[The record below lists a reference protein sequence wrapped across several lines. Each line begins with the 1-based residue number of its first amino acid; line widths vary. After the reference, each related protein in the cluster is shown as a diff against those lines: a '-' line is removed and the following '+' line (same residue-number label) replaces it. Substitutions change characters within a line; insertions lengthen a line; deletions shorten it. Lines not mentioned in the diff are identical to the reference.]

1 MYQVRILLIFLQI
14 KSIPNMK
21 KIKIL
26 LLSLLLISSISL
38 IGQVKNDSKGTKV
51 SIETSLGNI
60 ILILYDETPLH
71 RDNFIKLVKEGYYDN
86 QLFHRVIKDF
96 MVQGGDPNSKNAN
109 RGEMLGIGG
118 PKYTL
123 PAEFNSSFYHKKGAL
138 AAARKGDDVNPQK
151 ASSGSQFYIVQ
162 GRIYSQSQL
171 NNMVTQGSHPV
182 FTPQQ
187 IKDYTTIGGTPNLD
201 GSYTVFGEVIQGID
215 VIEKIAN
222 LPVDAY
228 KRPLED
234 IKFTMMIIK

>member
-1 MYQVRILLIFLQI
+1 MKKINIILLSILLII
-14 KSIPNMK
+14 TNS
-21 KIKIL
+21 
-26 LLSLLLISSISL
+26 LS
-38 IGQVKNDSKGTKV
+38 GQVKSNSQGTKV
-51 SIETSLGNI
+51 LIETSLGNI
-60 ILILYDETPLH
+60 IIILYDETPLH
-71 RDNFIKLVKEGYYDN
+71 RDNFVKLVKEGFYDN

-109 RGEMLGIGG
+109 RGEMLGVGG

-123 PAEFNSSFYHKKGAL
+123 PAEFNSGLYHKKGAL

-162 GRIYSQSQL
+162 GRIYTQVQL
-171 NNMVTQGSHPV
+171 NNMVKQSMHPV

-201 GSYTVFGEVIQGID
+201 GSYTVFGEVVTGLDIID
-215 VIEKIAN
+215 KIAN

-228 KRPLED
+228 KRPLQD
-234 IKFTMMIIK
+234 IKYSMKIIK